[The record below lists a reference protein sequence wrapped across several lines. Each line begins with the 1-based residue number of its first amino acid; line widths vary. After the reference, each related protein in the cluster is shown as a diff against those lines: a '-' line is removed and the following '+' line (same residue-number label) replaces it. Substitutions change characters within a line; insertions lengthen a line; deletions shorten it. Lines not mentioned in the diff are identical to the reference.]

1 MRQSVPI
8 RSRISRRALG
18 PRDDADSI
26 LFEHEFLHAKD
37 EPTFQSAARRMTR
50 PPCASLP
57 EGLLIRPKHF
67 LSGPCPKSIGEKTQG
82 DCPLF
87 EPWII
92 EFVDVAMYPNEK
104 SVAATRN

>member
-37 EPTFQSAARRMTR
+37 EPSFARSTLFLLL
-50 PPCASLP
+50 AFILGAQLP
-57 EGLLIRPKHF
+57 EA
-67 LSGPCPKSIGEKTQG
+67 IG
-82 DCPLF
+82 
-87 EPWII
+87 
-92 EFVDVAMYPNEK
+92 
-104 SVAATRN
+104 